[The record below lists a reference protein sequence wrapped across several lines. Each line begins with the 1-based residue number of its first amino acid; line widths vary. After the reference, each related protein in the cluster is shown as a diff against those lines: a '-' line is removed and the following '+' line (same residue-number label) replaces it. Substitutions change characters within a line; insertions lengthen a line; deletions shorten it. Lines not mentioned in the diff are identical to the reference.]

1 LPRGEIVYEG
11 YYNNSPECWGVCT
24 EVLGREF
31 QDPLLFRQVHQL
43 TVDAYAVQHPG
54 GAHPDK
60 SMDIH
65 LVGLHLVLDL
75 GLQPTDLPPRFQ
87 RLAKIVE
94 EWPHFDPPEGEVPV
108 TVGDV
113 AAALDSTEHAK
124 RVHEWAGD
132 VWGQWS
138 EHHESVRDL
147 ALKCHG

>member
-1 LPRGEIVYEG
+1 MTARDRWID
-11 YYNNSPECWGVCT
+11 
-24 EVLGREF
+24 R
-31 QDPLLFRQVHQL
+31 
-43 TVDAYAVQHPG
+43 
-54 GAHPDK
+54 
-60 SMDIH
+60 H
-65 LVGLHLVLDL
+65 LRRLHLGQFLQRAVECVAVYLFFFGTTVLVVKL
-75 GLQPTDLPPRFQ
+75 MVPAL
-87 RLAKIVE
+87 
-94 EWPHFDPPEGEVPV
+94 WPHVLWVATGEVPV